1 MAMRNSRVAIGFMV
15 VWLVFWGAGILVVLY
30 GLAGAI
36 GAGDLAGVAMM
47 TVWLGAAGF
56 GLRAGIRKLRGM
68 LLPGE
73 AEDTPRP
80 ARPRRDVVASPPSGV
95 EPEDRRMRHSP
106 ADIPTPP
113 VT

>member
-1 MAMRNSRVAIGFMV
+1 MI

-36 GAGDLAGVAMM
+36 GAGNLAGVAMM

-56 GLRAGIRKLRGM
+56 GLRAGIGKLRGM

-73 AEDTPRP
+73 TKANPRP
-80 ARPRRDVVASPPSGV
+80 AGLWRDVVAPPPLGV

-106 ADIPTPP
+106 ADTPTPP